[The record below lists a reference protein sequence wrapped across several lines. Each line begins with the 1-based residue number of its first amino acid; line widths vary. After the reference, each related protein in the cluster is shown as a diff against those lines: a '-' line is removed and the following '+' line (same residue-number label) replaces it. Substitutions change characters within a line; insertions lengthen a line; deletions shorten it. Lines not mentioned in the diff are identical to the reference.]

1 MNWCDASLAK
11 RSMIPP
17 APRLKPGVLQSLS
30 KRLWAAASAA
40 ASAATVAAAA
50 WAGSAPALALD
61 VKASSVKLASAY
73 DPQTFDPHALAL
85 LYHTRITHQIYESLV
100 TRDAQYRIEPSLA
113 VSWTNPSPTVWRFQ
127 LRAGVTFHDGSPFTA
142 DDAAFSIERAL
153 GPNSRRSFQLDGV
166 KAARRIDPL
175 TVDVQ
180 LAAPDAVFPE
190 KLWLIGMMSKRWS
203 EQYGVTAAQ
212 DFGAKQETHAA
223 RHANGTGPFK
233 LLRYE
238 PDVRT
243 VLVRHEAWW
252 GWKEARH
259 GNVRRVEFTTIR
271 SDATRVAALVSGE
284 VDLVFDPPFQDIARL
299 ERDARLKVM
308 RSPDIGQQYLV
319 FDQARDELPGSD
331 IKGRNPFKDRRVR
344 QAVAHAINLQALSD
358 KVMRG
363 YAQPSGALL
372 SSMVEGS
379 LPELNRPYAHDPEK
393 ARALLAQAG
402 YPQGFSVAMSCVNI
416 SWREAV
422 CQAVAAMLSQVGI
435 RAALR
440 TEPTSTFFPKLTA
453 GQVSLAEFGW
463 SPTPDAYFSLNA
475 LLHSYGPGGAGN
487 FNAGRY
493 RNPEL
498 DQLIEAV
505 RNEVDLTRRR
515 ALVTTALRL
524 ATDDLPMLPLFRR
537 TVTWVMV
544 KPVSAVQ
551 WPSDLADLRF
561 LRIQAP

>member
-1 MNWCDASLAK
+1 M
-11 RSMIPP
+11 
-17 APRLKPGVLQSLS
+17 PRLLQPAAHRLKLWTRSLI
-30 KRLWAAASAA
+30 LAI
-40 ASAATVAAAA
+40 ATPLIATLFGHTTAM
-50 WAGSAPALALD
+50 ALD
-61 VKASSVKLASAY
+61 VKAGSVTLASAY

-85 LYHTRITHQIYESLV
+85 LYHTRITHQVYESLV
-100 TRDAQYRIEPSLA
+100 SRDEQYRTEPALA
-113 VSWTNPSPTVWRFQ
+113 VAWTNPSPTVWRFQ

-142 DDAAFSIERAL
+142 DDAVFSIQRAL

-166 KAARRIDPL
+166 KTARRIDAL
-175 TVDVQ
+175 TLEVQ
-180 LAAPDAVFPE
+180 LAGPDAVFPE
-190 KLWLIGMMSKRWS
+190 KLWLVGMMSKRWC
-203 EQYGVTAAQ
+203 EQHGVTAAQ

-223 RHANGTGPFK
+223 RHANGTGPFR

-243 VLVRHEAWW
+243 VLIRHEAWW

-259 GNVRRVEFTTIR
+259 GNVRQVEFTTVR
-271 SDATRVAALVSGE
+271 SDATRMAALVSGE

-299 ERDARLKVM
+299 ERDTRLKVM
-308 RSPDIGQQYLV
+308 RSADIGQQYLV

-344 QAVAHAINLQALSD
+344 QAVAHALNLRALTE

-363 YAQPSGALL
+363 QAQPSGALL
-372 SSMVEGS
+372 SPMVDGS
-379 LPELNRPYAHDPEK
+379 LPELDRPYAHDPQR
-393 ARALLAQAG
+393 ARELLAQAG

-416 SWREAV
+416 AWREAV

-435 RAALR
+435 RVMLR

-498 DQLIEAV
+498 DQLIESV

-524 ATDDLPMLPLFRR
+524 AAEDLPMLPLFRR

-544 KPVSAVQ
+544 KPLSAVQ
-551 WPSDLADLRF
+551 WPSDLAELRF
-561 LRIQAP
+561 LRIQTPGKL